1 MARSSERDAALL
13 IGELAELT
21 GASRRSLRHYEKR
34 GLIQA
39 RRGDNGYRRYDR
51 DAVETVQRIRS
62 LLRLGLPLTE
72 VEALLPCAL
81 DDQALDHQ
89 LAFEPCPELRQT
101 LRARLDRLDAA
112 VEDLRRS
119 RAAVA
124 AALERAVAD
133 EAWTPR
139 AVARL

>member
-1 MARSSERDAALL
+1 MARSSERNAALL

-34 GLIQA
+34 GLIRP

-51 DAVETVQRIRS
+51 EAVETVQRIRS
-62 LLRLGLPLTE
+62 LLRLGLPLTA
-72 VEALLPCAL
+72 VEALLPCTL
-81 DDQALDHQ
+81 DDQ
-89 LAFEPCPELRQT
+89 LAFEPCPELRET
-101 LRARLDRLDAA
+101 LRARLDRLDTAA
-112 VEDLRRS
+112 EALGRS

-124 AALERAVAD
+124 AALERADAD

-139 AVARL
+139 TAARL